1 LRRIRLLATSAVVSI
16 FAALGVVAPAEAAVD
31 YFLEVNGVPGE
42 STDAKQAKSID
53 VEAFSW
59 GASATSE
66 KKCGGVSLHDL
77 SVTKR
82 VDLASPALFQRLVQ
96 GTNIPSVELIARKAG
111 EVQFIF
117 LRYCLQDV
125 TVTSVQQSGHGS
137 GDNVNENV
145 TFRYGSFSQQY
156 TPQDAKGSGGPSVF
170 AGWNATTGDLIASY
184 PNPCG
189 F

>member
-1 LRRIRLLATSAVVSI
+1 VVSI

-53 VEAFSW
+53 IESFSW
-59 GASATSE
+59 GASANTD
-66 KKCGGVSLHDL
+66 KKAGVSLHDL

-82 VDLASPALFQRLVQ
+82 VYLASPALFQRLVQ
-96 GTNIPSVELIARKAG
+96 GTTISSVELIGRKAG
-111 EVQFIF
+111 ETQLIF

-125 TVTSVQQSGHGS
+125 QVTSQQQSGQS
-137 GDNVNENV
+137 AGDNANENV

-156 TPQDAKGSGGPSVF
+156 TSQNADGKIGQTVF
-170 AGWNATTGDLIASY
+170 AGWNATTGELIATY

-189 F
+189 L

>member
-1 LRRIRLLATSAVVSI
+1 MSI

-53 VEAFSW
+53 VESVSW
-59 GASATSE
+59 GASASG
-66 KKCGGVSLHDL
+66 KKVNLQDL
-77 SVTKR
+77 SITKF
-82 VDLASPALFQRLVQ
+82 VDLASPVLFQRLVE
-96 GTNIPSVELIARKAG
+96 GTNISSAELIARRAG
-111 EVQFIF
+111 ETQLIF

-125 TVTSVQQSGHGS
+125 RVTSIQQAGHG
-137 GDNVNENV
+137 GDNSTENV
-145 TFRYGSFSQQY
+145 TFAYGSFSMQY
-156 TPQDAKGSGGPSVF
+156 TSQDAKGGADQTVF
-170 AGWNATTGDLIASY
+170 AGWNATTGQLIATY